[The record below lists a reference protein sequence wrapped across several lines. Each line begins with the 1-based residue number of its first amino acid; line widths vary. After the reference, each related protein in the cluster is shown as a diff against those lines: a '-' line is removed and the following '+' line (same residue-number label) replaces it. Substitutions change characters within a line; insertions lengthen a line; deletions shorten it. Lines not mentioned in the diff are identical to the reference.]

1 MSHIQPTSV
10 PAAIA
15 SNHDAI
21 CASLELSHRNWL
33 VTALLPGSEKM
44 SKYPLEAGDGGA
56 LVRLLEQLRERAHQQ
71 HPGSLR
77 IVTIYEAGLDGF
89 WLDRLLKAHG
99 VESHVVDAGSIAVP
113 RRAKRAKSDGI
124 DGETLLRTLLAWLRG
139 EPRVC
144 SMVRPP
150 SPEEEDRRRLTRERT
165 ALLQERTRLSNRI
178 RGLLATQGAGPLNP
192 LNRKCRQK
200 LQELRTGDGRA
211 LPEGLMREIH
221 RALERIEL
229 LRQQIKQLD
238 EARAALVVQNQMP
251 ALLVR
256 LKGIGPEFAASLW
269 LEAFY
274 RSFSNRRELGAYGGL
289 APTPWKS
296 GKLDH
301 EQGIS
306 KAGNPRL
313 RRVMIELAWLWLR
326 YQPQSALSRWYVE
339 RVGHAGGRIRRIAIV
354 ALARKLLVALWRY
367 VNEGIV
373 PEGAAMKTA

>member
-1 MSHIQPTSV
+1 MSHIQPTPV
-10 PAAIA
+10 PAAIV

-21 CASLELSHRNWL
+21 CVSLELSHRNWL
-33 VTALLPGSEKM
+33 VTTLIPGSEKM
-44 SKYPLEAGDGGA
+44 SKYLLETGDGGA
-56 LVRLLEQLRERAHQQ
+56 LLRLLGQLHERAQKR
-71 HPGSLR
+71 HPAPLR

-150 SPEEEDRRRLTRERT
+150 SPEEEDRRRLTRERES
-165 ALLQERTRLSNRI
+165 LLKERTRLSNRI
-178 RGLLATQGAGPLNP
+178 RGLLATQGAGPLKP
-192 LNRKCRQK
+192 LNRKCRQR
-200 LQELRTGDGRA
+200 LQELRTGDGSV
-211 LPEGLMREIH
+211 LPECLMRELH
-221 RALERIEL
+221 RALDRLDL
-229 LRQQIKQLD
+229 LHRQIKQLT
-238 EARAALVVQNQMP
+238 EERAPVVQDQTP

-256 LKGIGPEFAASLW
+256 LKGIGPEFAAVLW

-274 RSFSNRRELGAYGGL
+274 RSFSNRREVGAYGGL
-289 APTPWKS
+289 TPTPWKS

-313 RRVMIELAWLWLR
+313 RRAMIELAWLWLR
-326 YQPQSALSRWYVE
+326 HQPQSALSRWYVA
-339 RVGHAGGRIRRIAIV
+339 RVGLARGRIRRIAIV